1 MHAVATTADL
11 DYFTEA
17 LFDRLSF
24 RAAISRDRVDRDG
37 AKHAGLPYV
46 CGRFGYD
53 IGDLWRDHAAG
64 PVCPIEAF
72 SSPGLPPHE
81 RRLGDR
87 RAVVT

>member
-53 IGDLWRDHAAG
+53 IGDHWWDHAAG
-64 PVCPIEAF
+64 PVCPIAA
-72 SSPGLPPHE
+72 SRHPGSRPMSAALAIGE
-81 RRLGDR
+81 LW
-87 RAVVT
+87 